1 MDWQIVDPQIAL
13 YFAIPR
19 QLVASLSKTT
29 LKRVR
34 AVLSSS
40 SCSSALRCSPS
51 SSGDMSSAGDRTSMS
66 SAGGITSFNL
76 AQLRRSATVVQQ
88 QFDQHCEAD
97 EQPHVPP
104 WHGYA

>member
-1 MDWQIVDPQIAL
+1 
-13 YFAIPR
+13 
-19 QLVASLSKTT
+19 
-29 LKRVR
+29 
-34 AVLSSS
+34 
-40 SCSSALRCSPS
+40 
-51 SSGDMSSAGDRTSMS
+51 MSSAGDRTSMS